1 MSTSPTFASTPK
13 CVYSRNT
20 AACTARDGS
29 DTDVALAMTGAAAGT
44 IVERLIFH
52 YEVTTTAGMLMIFL
66 STDGGTTK
74 RIIDE
79 IPVSAI
85 TPSGT
90 VKAFHVEWPAPKGF
104 VLPDTNAKLYWGTY
118 NAEACVCHA
127 FGADLT

>member
-1 MSTSPTFASTPK
+1 MATVPAFASTPRTE
-13 CVYSRNT
+13 YSRNT

-29 DTDVALAMTGAAAGT
+29 DTDVALAISGAAAGT

-52 YEVTTTAGMLMIFL
+52 YEVTTTAGMILLFL
-66 STDGGTTK
+66 SVDGGTTK
-74 RIIDE
+74 RILDE

-85 TPSGT
+85 TVSAS
-90 VKAFHVEWPAPKGF
+90 VKAFHAEWPAPKGF
-104 VLPDTNAKLYWGTY
+104 VLDDANARIYWGTY